1 MIFRHSKQ
9 QSLKDC
15 HLNPL
20 SLTNEQTVCVIVV
33 IYCATNRLLGSQTIR
48 AVLIRNGSA
57 SFNRCRKLSAI
68 PCEGVRASVVI
79 AERIADTVI
88 GNGLSVVLRQLVEP
102 LGVAVGIGVSRKQFI
117 DAFFIHLD
125 RKQISI
131 GIVSIF
137 VTNVTLHNLDE
148 LTLCIIGVIDG
159 QIATSVDDR
168 DIAQLVIRIGVRIQ
182 NGAVRF
188 HGIAR
193 DQRGRAVARKF
204 ID

>member
-1 MIFRHSKQ
+1 MSFKTAFMIFRHSKQ

-88 GNGLSVVLRQLVEP
+88 GNGLSVVLRQAVEP
-102 LGVAVGIGVSRKQFI
+102 LRITVGIGIRWQQFVNRI
-117 DAFFIHLD
+117 VIRLD
-125 RKQISI
+125 GKQISVGVI
-131 GIVSIF
+131 CIF
-137 VTNVTLHNLDE
+137 ITNVALNHLDK
-148 LTLCIIGVIDG
+148 LILRIIGV
-159 QIATSVDDR
+159 TKRRVSVTVDR
-168 DIAQLVIRIGVRIQ
+168 YTI
-182 NGAVRF
+182 
-188 HGIAR
+188 
-193 DQRGRAVARKF
+193 
-204 ID
+204 

>member
-79 AERIADTVI
+79 AERIADTIV
-88 GNGLSVVLRQLVEP
+88 GNAYTVKRSQAVDPLR
-102 LGVAVGIGVSRKQFI
+102 VAVGIGIRRQQNRFVLVIILFDGENIAVSI
-117 DAFFIHLD
+117 
-125 RKQISI
+125 I
-131 GIVSIF
+131 GIFIVDIPFRRSSQLI
-137 VTNVTLHNLDE
+137 LHVV
-148 LTLCIIGVIDG
+148 G
-159 QIATSVDDR
+159 IAAMGAVAVDR
-168 DIAQLVIRIGVRIQ
+168 GDITQLVIRIGVRIQ